1 MPIFNRHLIGWA
13 CLTDSMIT
21 GQFIPHG
28 NPAHVP
34 HPHPLAPL
42 FTQIHES
49 AHATLVP
56 VVHFPLSLLCTTH
69 ESLLYSSCDSINICQ
84 FSELSSGASAGS
96 PAMSN
101 YRGGGNIGSQLR
113 NGGMAFR
120 TQGQDILQPPPL
132 IVFTSDECIIVRSS
146 K

>member
-42 FTQIHES
+42 FTQIHKS
-49 AHATLVP
+49 VHSTLVP
-56 VVHFPLSLLCTTH
+56 CCTFSIVPVVCTTH
-69 ESLLYSSCDSINICQ
+69 ESLLYLSCDVNICQ

-120 TQGQDILQPPPL
+120 TQGQHI
-132 IVFTSDECIIVRSS
+132 FTASS
-146 K
+146 SNRVHF